1 MASFVLELDKKAKA
15 PTLLSLA
22 EELSLNYSA
31 GATAMISKPSPQ
43 PQAEPKLVPGGERI
57 LLVEDE
63 QLLARMWEGILG
75 YLGYEVSIRSCGQDA
90 LDTFRKSPEAFD
102 LVITDQVMPGLSGTE
117 LVGNLRNV
125 RPDIPVILMT
135 GYSETVTPEVIEQLG
150 IQAFIMKPTST
161 NDLAETIR
169 GALQA

>member
-1 MASFVLELDKKAKA
+1 MASVILELDKQAKA

-22 EELSLNYSA
+22 EELSLNYSP
-31 GATAMISKPSPQ
+31 GATAMSPETSTQPRPAIEPS
-43 PQAEPKLVPGGERI
+43 GERI

-90 LDTFRKSPEAFD
+90 LETFENSPEAFD

-117 LVGNLRNV
+117 LVGSLRTL
-125 RPDIPVILMT
+125 RPDIPIILMT
-135 GYSETVTPEVIEQLG
+135 GYSDKVTPELIQQLD
-150 IQAFIMKPTST
+150 IQAFIMKPIST

-169 GALQA
+169 SALQA